1 MVTLRRDCNRAASFA
16 SLLYAIGEAMWRGHG
31 LLPIVV
37 EEEKHGSERMHACIP
52 FLGGAMPVSAFMP
65 RTKGSMAHNLQ
76 LASWKAGTPASF
88 EAHSLGTY
96 PQGWRLFLW
105 LF

>member
-1 MVTLRRDCNRAASFA
+1 
-16 SLLYAIGEAMWRGHG
+16 MWRGHG

-37 EEEKHGSERMHACIP
+37 EEEKHGSERIHACIP

-76 LASWKAGTPASF
+76 LASWKAGTPTSF
-88 EAHSLGTY
+88 
-96 PQGWRLFLW
+96 
-105 LF
+105 